1 VDPVTAAI
9 VAGAAAGLTST
20 ASQAVRDAY
29 ESIKALLVARFP
41 RIDVR
46 PVEELPSSPA
56 KQASLA
62 EDLARFGADRD
73 AEVVRLAEA
82 LVVAIVREA
91 PQAAASV
98 GVDLER
104 VKGQF
109 LNIQR
114 VEGGIRARE
123 VEASGGI
130 TITDVTA
137 PGGLDPN

>member
-1 VDPVTAAI
+1 MDPVTAAI

-20 ASQAVRDAY
+20 ASQGVRDAY
-29 ESIKALLVARFP
+29 ESIKSILVARFP

-46 PVEELPSSPA
+46 PVEELPNSPA

-73 AEVVRLAEA
+73 AEMVHLAEA
-82 LVVAIVREA
+82 LVAAITREA

-114 VEGGIRARE
+114 VEGGVRTRE
-123 VEASGGI
+123 VETSGGI

-137 PGGLDPN
+137 PGGPDPN